1 MNNLFN
7 NMLSYETI
15 LAIMG
20 MIFFLV
26 LVFALVWSVL
36 KKRNITKLL
45 PFFIIPIIMVAY
57 PTLKS
62 IKIGDFILDIQAQSK
77 IVENNPRDTAAV
89 KRLEES
95 LEKLKTNDRLSNN
108 SNVLVAAAN
117 AQMILGNYNSASSN
131 LDMARQIDPKTA
143 GLSPLRTELNQKIE
157 INNLFLNNV
166 DKLKKQIASLKTS
179 PGDTTSL
186 NQLNKT
192 LSEIK
197 IPRYVKPDGVL
208 TIAKAYAIAG
218 DGKQSLKI
226 IDNLDASGKSE
237 KSLAPLKD
245 SIANQTFQKQFFS
258 RATDLNAIRSA
269 PPLSNKELFDK
280 SVIRKI
286 PNKINER

>member
-1 MNNLFN
+1 M
-7 NMLSYETI
+7 
-15 LAIMG
+15 
-20 MIFFLV
+20 
-26 LVFALVWSVL
+26 
-36 KKRNITKLL
+36 
-45 PFFIIPIIMVAY
+45 
-57 PTLKS
+57 
-62 IKIGDFILDIQAQSK
+62 
-77 IVENNPRDTAAV
+77 
-89 KRLEES
+89 
-95 LEKLKTNDRLSNN
+95 
-108 SNVLVAAAN
+108 
-117 AQMILGNYNSASSN
+117 
-131 LDMARQIDPKTA
+131 
-143 GLSPLRTELNQKIE
+143 
-157 INNLFLNNV
+157 
-166 DKLKKQIASLKTS
+166 KKQIASLKTS